1 MVMLDPAL
9 GMRLLFALGA
19 TNIIGL
25 LLVLSSCRCIPM
37 IGQLTSGL
45 VKSKV
50 YQKFYSY
57 HCYYW
62 LFFII
67 SVILHAIIALIVIG
81 IPQ

>member
-1 MVMLDPAL
+1 MVILDPAL

-25 LLVLSSCRCIPM
+25 LLVLSTCRCIPM

-45 VKSKV
+45 VKSKL
-50 YQKFYSY
+50 YQKIYNY

-67 SVILHAIIALIVIG
+67 SVILHAIVALMIFG
-81 IPQ
+81 ILQ